1 MNSLFIRIAP
11 FFFKPTLEHRNPD
24 VRLLALE
31 RLQLENAE
39 HQNAFLE
46 WLRQEQNVSLLE
58 SALKLFPHTSTLI
71 QLLNDQQESDS
82 ALAKTLCRHL
92 AILLASEHQYT
103 TAERQNLVSLIHHT
117 PLQLELIRTAE
128 PIELRLNLLQQ
139 LQADEEHWLDIALGN
154 TLAKVRLQAAE
165 TLSSETTLEK
175 LLRNAQGDKRV
186 QRLARDR
193 LNAYRAAAQAE
204 ADALEQRHKL
214 LEQLQRLVDGR
225 DEKLFAARLEHLTKQ
240 WQSLDLAKA
249 EELQQRFDQLY
260 QRAEAFIQ
268 QLQAAEAE
276 RLAVIAQQLAAEENR
291 QQLQQQLDDL
301 IQQLQA
307 ETPLT
312 VTSDHLQSLH
322 DQWQQTLQQHPA
334 KSQQQQSFQQRF
346 TQANTLL
353 QAVAQWQQL
362 QPTLE
367 QLLQSV
373 SEENTQLDA
382 LQELLQP
389 LNWPDELTPPATLVR
404 AQEILSSARE
414 LQIQQR
420 KAQQVA
426 AAAPAINTQMLDKQL
441 QQLEQLLNAGQ
452 SRDALKLHQQLQ
464 AAADKL
470 PGNHILTT
478 RYRSLSAQLAEL
490 KDWQGFAAAPKREQL
505 CEQMEILA
513 ADERME
519 AQVKADKIQALQQEW
534 QALGSAA
541 ANKPLWDRFK
551 QAADLAY
558 EPCKAW
564 FASQSKAREYNQQQ
578 RAIICNELEQL
589 TAAGTHRDMTETALD
604 ELLSK
609 IHDEWRRFN
618 PVNRAEGKR
627 LADRFQLALNP
638 IKEQLQLL
646 RQSHAEQKRALIDAA
661 RNLLESDNLQ
671 EATEISKQ
679 LQQDWRTA
687 GTAPGSLEHQLWK
700 EFRSLCDALFELRD
714 QQRKTRQQERQ
725 QRFEVASE
733 QLQQAQ
739 AAIQTK
745 DLNTAV
751 KLHRAAA
758 GLRNVPRKE
767 QEIWQQQLDQLAAE
781 ISQLQQQQQRQG
793 SAHLLQEKIQQLPA
807 EGEPSDNNFARRLLV
822 QLDLLTGQPLPEEDQ
837 QLKLELQIERMNT
850 GLGVVDEANMQGEIL
865 QLLDQ
870 WQQIGGSKQG
880 VNGQRLMDSIRYYIG
895 E

>member
-24 VRLLALE
+24 IRLLALE
-31 RLQLENAE
+31 RLQLDTPE

-46 WLRQEQNVSLLE
+46 WLRQEHNESLLE
-58 SALKLFPHTSTLI
+58 SALKLFPHTSALI

-82 ALAKTLCRHL
+82 ALAKSLCRHL
-92 AILLASEHQYT
+92 AIQLASEHQYT
-103 TAERQNLVSLIHHT
+103 TAERLELVSLIQHT

-128 PIELRLNLLQQ
+128 PIELRLSLLEQ

-165 TLSSETTLEK
+165 TLSSETALEK
-175 LLRNAQGDKRV
+175 LLREAQGDKRV

-214 LEQLQRLVDGR
+214 LEQLQRLVDSR
-225 DEKLFAARLEHLTKQ
+225 DEKLFAARLEHLNKQ
-240 WQSLDLAKA
+240 WQSLELAQTEA
-249 EELQQRFDQLY
+249 LQQRFEQLCHH
-260 QRAEAFIQ
+260 AEAFIQ
-268 QLQAAEAE
+268 QLQTAEAE
-276 RLAVIAQQLAAEENR
+276 RLAMIAQQQAAEESR
-291 QQLQQQLDDL
+291 QQLQQQLDEL

-312 VTSDHLQSLH
+312 ATSDHLQSLH
-322 DQWQQTLQQHPA
+322 NQWQNSLQQHPA
-334 KSQQQQSFQQRF
+334 KPQQQQHFQQQLN
-346 TQANTLL
+346 QASTLL
-353 QAVAQWQQL
+353 QAIAQWQDL
-362 QPTLE
+362 QPALE

-373 SEENTQLDA
+373 SDENSQLDA

-389 LNWPDELTPPATLVR
+389 LNWPNALTPPESLVR
-404 AQEILSSARE
+404 AQQTLQSARE
-414 LQIQQR
+414 QQTQQR
-420 KAQQVA
+420 KAQQLA
-426 AAAPAINTQMLDKQL
+426 AAAPTINTQTLDKQL

-470 PGNHILTT
+470 PGNHSLTA

-505 CEQMEILA
+505 CEQMEMLA

-519 AQVKADKIQALQQEW
+519 AQIKADKIQALQQEW

-564 FASQSKAREYNQQQ
+564 FASQSKAREHNQQQ
-578 RAIICNELEQL
+578 RAVICNELEQL

-618 PVNRAEGKR
+618 PVNRVEGKR
-627 LADRFQLALNP
+627 LADRFQQALNP
-638 IKEQLQLL
+638 IKEQLQQL
-646 RQSHAEQKRALIDAA
+646 RQAHAQQKRSLIEAA
-661 RNLLESDNLQ
+661 KNLLESDNLQ

-679 LQQDWRTA
+679 LQQDWRTV

-700 EFRSLCDALFELRD
+700 EFRSHCDALFELRD
-714 QQRKTRQQERQ
+714 QQRKNRQQERL
-725 QRFEVASE
+725 QRFEIATE

-739 AAIQTK
+739 AAVQEK

-767 QEIWQQQLDQLAAE
+767 QDSWQQQLDQLAAA
-781 ISQLQQQQQRQG
+781 ITTLQQQQKRQG
-793 SAHLLQEKIQQLPA
+793 SARRLQEKIQQLPE
-807 EGEPSDNNFARRLLV
+807 EGEISDQDMAQRLLV

-837 QLKLELQIERMNT
+837 QLKLQLQIERMNA
-850 GLGVVDEANMQGEIL
+850 GLGAVDETSVPDEIM

-870 WQQIGGSKQG
+870 WQQLGGSRQG
-880 VNGQRLMDSIRYYIG
+880 VNGQRLMDSIRHYLG